1 MLVVG
6 NVRCNSVLSILAFCL
21 KMLKQ
26 NSRVSVGEKMLFML
40 LKVPY
45 SKLLK
50 SMTSLMTLN
59 IRFVSVM
66 M

>member
-1 MLVVG
+1 
-6 NVRCNSVLSILAFCL
+6 
-21 KMLKQ
+21 MLKQ